1 MVEPDRS
8 QAYARA
14 TIERQTYLD
23 KILNSTAAK
32 KIVVAGP
39 GTGKTYLFKRMLQ
52 GKKKSLTLTFINS
65 LVEDLSLELYGM
77 SEVRTLHSFARG
89 LIKNAAVFP
98 KLSRIIRDDYR
109 LLSDK
114 DVDFDRL
121 FYQREDHNSD
131 IDFYRGR
138 RKYYAAYGYTDIIYE
153 ATLML
158 EKERNKIPS
167 YEQILV
173 DEFQDFNRLE
183 VSLIDLL

>member
-65 LVEDLSLELYGM
+65 LVEDLSLDLYCM
-77 SEVRTLHSFARG
+77 SEVRTLHSFQEG
-89 LIKNAAVFP
+89 
-98 KLSRIIRDDYR
+98 
-109 LLSDK
+109 
-114 DVDFDRL
+114 
-121 FYQREDHNSD
+121 
-131 IDFYRGR
+131 
-138 RKYYAAYGYTDIIYE
+138 
-153 ATLML
+153 
-158 EKERNKIPS
+158 
-167 YEQILV
+167 
-173 DEFQDFNRLE
+173 
-183 VSLIDLL
+183 